1 VDIRKGL
8 FAPLV
13 DDDLNSRCND
23 SIRVMCSFD
32 REGGIVVA
40 AEVFGQ
46 SVRLEL
52 WREASLLPF
61 SKLHHDIHQFV

>member
-23 SIRVMCSFD
+23 SIGVMCSFD

-40 AEVFGQ
+40 AEVFG
-46 SVRLEL
+46 EC
-52 WREASLLPF
+52 AT
-61 SKLHHDIHQFV
+61 